1 MIMETLSIKKYISRK
16 GDNMNTID
24 MRFDNSLI
32 QGWIG
37 KAFEKY
43 KCDQFDFTNSVTQIV
58 GLFIDNNVY
67 TMTNIQ
73 ETVDYF
79 GNTDDIAVCRISES
93 TEEDIKS
100 ALKDSK
106 MIFTPVNG
114 TISKIRLVNENQQ
127 IFESGDV
134 SYDVWIT
141 RAIIFFVD
149 GREISFEKDNIPF
162 SEEIII
168 RKGYDLYKKC
178 SDENAF
184 LEGWDEGIIAK
195 CTRHIVD
202 ITSDAIVIDS

>member
-1 MIMETLSIKKYISRK
+1 
-16 GDNMNTID
+16 MNTID
-24 MRFDNSLI
+24 MRFDNNLLKS
-32 QGWIG
+32 WIG
-37 KAFEKY
+37 KVFEKY

-58 GLFIDNNVY
+58 GLFIDGNVY
-67 TMTNIQ
+67 AMTNIQ

-93 TEEDIKS
+93 SEEEIKS

-114 TISKIRLVNENQQ
+114 TITKIRLINENQQ
-127 IFESGDV
+127 IFENEDI

-141 RAIIFFVD
+141 RAIIFYVG
-149 GREISFEKDNIPF
+149 GREISFEKDNVPF

-168 RKGYDLYKKC
+168 RKGYDLYNKC
-178 SDENAF
+178 SDEEAF
-184 LEGWDEGIIAK
+184 LEGWDEGIKAK

-202 ITSDAIVIDS
+202 ITPDTTVSDS